1 MLSTYDIPFV
11 QQSGKGRGFPR
22 PLTWDGSF
30 GEFGAAVLI
39 LAKWGSV
46 DDNFETRFRKTG
58 EFGLAFAGK

>member
-11 QQSGKGRGFPR
+11 QHPVNTAGFKYFD
-22 PLTWDGSF
+22 LDGSF